1 MLSDFFLAKRVL
13 CDYNNFI
20 MKQRNNYYVNR
31 KNPLVWLAALLG
43 VCAAAGYIANVTCG
57 KGAGVSGAMVW
68 LRVVLP
74 VLAAVYFCWQLLLHG
89 KDRVYRLALPYWM
102 LLLSFIYATFT
113 QGFAW
118 YWVILFVA
126 LDLCLAVLMHKV
138 TTGTL
143 RTDWLM
149 IILAGIPMAGIVWVC
164 GETIHAP
171 FELCAWL
178 SFLPDLL
185 LLFAYIPLCF
195 ALRKRPEDGKYYP
208 TWGDRPDGR
217 RVRSLS
223 PITVVGSYIMPD
235 RNEASNQFKSSI
247 EITRIDQYIR
257 KKKLAG
263 FEGFGI
269 TEVFLAAY
277 VRTIAKFPAGNRFLS
292 GQKIYSRDDD
302 IQFCMTIKKEMTAEA
317 PDTIIKLHLTP
328 ADTIDTVYEKFHAA
342 VAEVRKSSELDSEFD
357 GVAKLLGMVPGVLL
371 KFLVWLLK
379 TLDYFGLLPGFL
391 LEVSPFHGS
400 VFFTSMGSLGI
411 PAIYHHLYDF
421 GNLPLFCA
429 FGCKRRARELNSKGE
444 PVERKYVDYSFTM
457 DERICD
463 GFYYAAALKHFHKL
477 MQNPEQLEQPPE
489 EIVRDIP

>member
-1 MLSDFFLAKRVL
+1 
-13 CDYNNFI
+13 
-20 MKQRNNYYVNR
+20 MKPRNNYFVHR
-31 KNPLVWLAALLG
+31 KNALTWLAALAA

-57 KGAGVSGAMVW
+57 KGAGVSGATIW
-68 LRVVLP
+68 FRVVLP
-74 VLAAVYFCWQLLLHG
+74 VLAAICFCYQLLVHG

-102 LLLSFIYATFT
+102 LCLSFIYSTFT
-113 QGFAW
+113 MNFVW
-118 YWVILFVA
+118 YLVTLFVA
-126 LDLCLAVLMHKV
+126 IDLCLAVLMTKV

-143 RTDWLM
+143 RMDWLM
-149 IILAGIPMAGIVWVC
+149 ILLAGIPMAGIVWAC
-164 GETIHAP
+164 GDTIHAP
-171 FELCAWL
+171 FDFGAWL

-185 LLFAYIPLCF
+185 LLLAYILLCF
-195 ALRKRPEDGKYYP
+195 AMRKRPEDGKYYP
-208 TWGDRPDGR
+208 TWGDRTDGR
-217 RVRSLS
+217 RVRSLN

-235 RNEASNQFKSSI
+235 RNEASNQYKSSI
-247 EITRIDQYIR
+247 EVTQIERYIR

-263 FEGFGI
+263 FEGFGM

-277 VRTIAKFPAGNRFLS
+277 VRALAKFPAGNRFLS
-292 GQKIYSRDDD
+292 GQKIYSRGED
-302 IQFCMTIKKEMTAEA
+302 IQFCMTVKKEMTTEA

-342 VAEVRKSSELDSEFD
+342 VQEVHKSSDLDSEFD
-357 GVAKLLGMVPGVLL
+357 GVAKILGMIPGVLL

-379 TLDYFGLLPGFL
+379 TIDYFGLLPGFL

-429 FGCKRRARELNSKGE
+429 FGCKRRVRELDSNGE
-444 PVERKYVDYSFTM
+444 MVERKYVDYSFTM

-463 GFYYAAALKHFHKL
+463 GFYYATALKYFHKL

-489 EIVRDIP
+489 EIRQDIP